1 MRLKPPSLLPPLPP
15 PSTEYHDTMVA
26 AYEAR
31 PSRRALR
38 YGMRHQGAFK
48 ELTALAQGLKRG
60 QQPSRAAQAEAMAR
74 QERLKAQRA
83 LHYNPS

>member
-1 MRLKPPSLLPPLPP
+1 
-15 PSTEYHDTMVA
+15 MVA
-26 AYEAR
+26 TYEAR

-38 YGMRHQGAFK
+38 YGMRHQGASK

-60 QQPSRAAQAEAMAR
+60 QQPGRAAQAEAMAR